1 MPGIVDQTL
10 KLPRFNGWM
19 LPDDALDII
28 GDLICSHG
36 PALTLECGSGRST
49 IVLANVLAELD
60 PGMQLVSLEH
70 LPEFDLSTSRLLAEN
85 LLDHVA
91 EVRYAPIV
99 DGWYDP
105 AAWADL
111 TDIDMLIVDG
121 PPGHLSH
128 LAREPALPLLLNRL
142 SQGAVVVLD
151 DTNREQERE
160 IVVRWGELMRGSHLH
175 SIGHSTGAL
184 CYWILP

>member
-28 GDLICSHG
+28 GDLICAHG

-60 PGMQLVSLEH
+60 PGMRLVSLEH

-111 TDIDMLIVDG
+111 TDIDMMLVDG

-128 LAREPALPLLLNRL
+128 LARQPALQLLAHKMAP
-142 SQGAVVVLD
+142 GAVVVLD
-151 DTNREQERE
+151 DTHRSDEQMAMKLWSTICGFEPTT
-160 IVVRWGELMRGSHLH
+160 VR
-175 SIGHSTGAL
+175 HSTGAIS
-184 CYWILP
+184 YGILP